1 MVEVVTIIAGA
12 TVIIV
17 ILTYI
22 KDLLE
27 SKRRAKIKA
36 AGKESAQMQTDIDEL
51 QVECRK
57 LRKKLPKCKNRLL
70 SSTFSSTANFDLTRN
85 QCLLSVEID

>member
-1 MVEVVTIIAGA
+1 MVEVVAIIACA

-27 SKRRAKIKA
+27 GKRRAKIKA
-36 AGKESAQMQTDIDEL
+36 VEKESARMQVDIDEL
-51 QVECRK
+51 QTECRN
-57 LRKKLPKCKNRLL
+57 LRKKVAELQEQIAELYIQQHDKH
-70 SSTFSSTANFDLTRN
+70 
-85 QCLLSVEID
+85 

>member
-1 MVEVVTIIAGA
+1 MVEVVAIIACA

-27 SKRRAKIKA
+27 GKRKAKIKV
-36 AGKESAQMQTDIDEL
+36 AGKESTQMQADIGEL

-57 LRKKLPKCKNRLL
+57 LRKKVAELQEQIAELYIQQHDKH
-70 SSTFSSTANFDLTRN
+70 
-85 QCLLSVEID
+85 

>member
-1 MVEVVTIIAGA
+1 MVEVVAIIACA

-27 SKRRAKIKA
+27 GKHRAKFKA
-36 AGKESAQMQTDIDEL
+36 VEKESARMQVDIDEL
-51 QVECRK
+51 QTECRN
-57 LRKKLPKCKNRLL
+57 LRKKVAELQEQIAELYIQQHDKP
-70 SSTFSSTANFDLTRN
+70 
-85 QCLLSVEID
+85 

>member
-1 MVEVVTIIAGA
+1 MVEVVTIIACA

-27 SKRRAKIKA
+27 GKRRGKIKSVE
-36 AGKESAQMQTDIDEL
+36 KESARMQTDIGEL

-57 LRKKLPKCKNRLL
+57 LRKKVGEMQEQIAELYIQQHEKR
-70 SSTFSSTANFDLTRN
+70 
-85 QCLLSVEID
+85 